1 MFLNYVLPL
10 KLAAELRESFR
21 LTLISRSK
29 FSILL
34 VIYTP
39 LNNTG
44 EEPLQYI
51 LTDLQDLFLYY
62 NELSGWLNKEKLNIG
77 HSHEP
82 RIVAPSPLGRSCNT

>member
-1 MFLNYVLPL
+1 MFLNYVLPF

-34 VIYTP
+34 VIPRWIIRVRSLYI
-39 LNNTG
+39 
-44 EEPLQYI
+44 QYI
-51 LTDLQDLFLYY
+51 LTDLQDLFLHY

-82 RIVAPSPLGRSCNT
+82 RIVAPSPLGRSRNT

>member
-1 MFLNYVLPL
+1 MRLLMFLNYVLPF

-21 LTLISRSK
+21 LTLILRSK
-29 FSILL
+29 FSTLL
-34 VIYTP
+34 VKP

-62 NELSGWLNKEKLNIG
+62 NELSG
-77 HSHEP
+77 
-82 RIVAPSPLGRSCNT
+82 